1 MLNDIKFKK
10 DSVFRVL
17 SYIGDSADEEMFL
30 DGGEGDFEFLLE
42 KIREEVD
49 LVYRDRE
56 NDADDE
62 DDEEGGGIEE
72 HICGEDIPFALDL
85 SNADF
90 VVEIYHNRGF
100 VNIYSGQRDEEDYE
114 LLHEQVSFK

>member
-10 DSVFRVL
+10 DSVFRIL
-17 SYIGDSADEEMFL
+17 SYVGDSADEEMFL
-30 DGGEGDFEFLLE
+30 DGGEGNLDFLLE
-42 KIREEVD
+42 KIKEGAD
-49 LVYRDRE
+49 LAHGNRE
-56 NDADDE
+56 NDDE